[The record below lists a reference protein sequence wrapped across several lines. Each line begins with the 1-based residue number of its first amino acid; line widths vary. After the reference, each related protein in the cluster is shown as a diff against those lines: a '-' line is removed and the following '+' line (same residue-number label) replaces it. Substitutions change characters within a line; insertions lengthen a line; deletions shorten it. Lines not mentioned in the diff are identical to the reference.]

1 VAQAADVVVIG
12 CGVLGAAIALE
23 LARSGRSVV
32 IVDMG
37 AAPGH
42 GSTSASSSIV
52 RFNYSTWTGVVT
64 SWEAKH
70 GWENWAEH
78 LRHVDPDGM
87 ARYMRTGGLVID
99 APGRSHNRVASLFA
113 TVGIP
118 CELFDAAGVRRS
130 FPYLDTGRYYPPKAV
145 DDEAF
150 YADADGEIDAFYT
163 REGGF
168 IDDPA
173 LAAHNLHHAAAA
185 EGALALF
192 RREVVGV
199 RRSGDHVTGIALH
212 DGTEIDAP
220 TVVNAAGPH
229 SARVNAIAGVGGDF
243 RVSTRPLRQEVFVV
257 AAPEGYSVEAP
268 SPFVA
273 DVDLG
278 IYFRP
283 LAGGDLLVGGMEPA
297 CDPLEWV
304 DDPDDWSAAP
314 TGAAFTSQV
323 MRLARRLP
331 GVQVPMR
338 PRGVVG
344 LYDVA
349 DDWIPI
355 YDRTDLDGFY
365 VAIGTSGNQFKNA
378 PVVGQLMRALI
389 DSCESGVDHDRTPVT
404 WTAPYT
410 GLDVDLGHYSRLRE
424 PNAESSFTVLG

>member
-1 VAQAADVVVIG
+1 MAQAADVVVIG
-12 CGVLGAAIALE
+12 CGVVGAAVALE

-32 IVDMG
+32 IVDKG
-37 AAPGH
+37 GAPGH

-52 RFNYSTWTGVVT
+52 RFNYSTWPGVAT

-70 GWENWAEH
+70 GWERWAEY
-78 LRHVDPDGM
+78 LGHVDPSGA
-87 ARYMRTGGLVID
+87 ARYVRTGGLVID
-99 APGRSHNRVASLFA
+99 APGRTHNRVASLFA
-113 TVGIP
+113 AVGIP
-118 CELFDAAGVRRS
+118 GELYDAAGLRAS

-145 DDEAF
+145 DDEEF
-150 YADADGEIDAFYT
+150 YADADGEIDGFYT
-163 REGGF
+163 PEGGF
-168 IDDPA
+168 VDDPA

-185 EGALALF
+185 EGARALF
-192 RREVVGV
+192 RRAVVGV
-199 RRSGDHVTGIALH
+199 RRGGNRVTGVTLD
-212 DGTEIDAP
+212 DGTRIDTP

-229 SARVNAIAGVGGDF
+229 SAQINTIADVGADF
-243 RVSTRPLRQEVFVV
+243 RVVTRPLRQEVFVV

-297 CDPLEWV
+297 CDPLEWT
-304 DDPDDWSAAP
+304 DDPDDWSAVP
-314 TGAAFTSQV
+314 STAAFTGQV
-323 MRLARRLP
+323 TRLARRLP
-331 GVQVPMR
+331 GVHMPMR

-344 LYDVA
+344 LYDVT

-389 DSCESGVDHDRTPVT
+389 EACESGTDHDRAPLT

-410 GLDVDLGHYSRLRE
+410 GLEVDLGHYSRLRT
-424 PNAESSFTVLG
+424 PNADSSFTVLG